1 MITKKSQ
8 PMSGDSDVFTE
19 NCRFEPYW
27 WRAAPHE
34 QLATGVPPGMVDVAI
49 VGSGITGLTAA
60 HHLIEAGRSVAV
72 FDAREPGYGASTR
85 NAGYVGRTLKHTF
98 GEIVETAGLQQA
110 IRVYREL
117 MQAFLS
123 VGEAVA
129 NWEID
134 CRFRQ
139 QGRFLMA
146 TSPAM
151 YEAMLREFELRRK
164 HLGESFSPVS
174 RGEQR
179 MEIDTDLYHGGV
191 RIEDHAGLHPGLYHL
206 GLLSKA
212 RAAGVV
218 VLGFT
223 PVSAIAGNPGR
234 FELQTPTGSTQARDV
249 LIATNG
255 YTGDLLPWLKKR
267 IIPFDA
273 YVTTTE
279 QLDPGLVAKLLPAD
293 RTYIDWN
300 FNVDYIRRAPDDP
313 SRIVFGGLTG
323 ERVKD
328 LRAMAKRLHA
338 RLHRIFPAL
347 KSARIDNVWTGRCAG
362 TLDLYPHI
370 GTHAGIH
377 YALGYCFAGVPM
389 GTWFG
394 RKSAERIIGKMA
406 EPSVFAERPLPSHPL
421 YWGDPWFVPWAIRL
435 LSRHDA

>member
-1 MITKKSQ
+1 M
-8 PMSGDSDVFTE
+8 PGDSDIFTE
-19 NCRFEPYW
+19 NCRLEPYW
-27 WRAAPHE
+27 WRAAPRE
-34 QLATGVPPGMVDVAI
+34 QQASGNPPDAVDVAI

-60 HHLIEAGRSVAV
+60 LHLLEAGRSVTV

-98 GEIVETAGLQQA
+98 GEILESAGLNHA
-110 IRVYREL
+110 VRVYREL

-123 VGEAVA
+123 VGEAVEK
-129 NWEID
+129 WKLD
-134 CRFRQ
+134 CRYRT

-146 TSPAM
+146 TSPTM

-164 HLGESFSPVS
+164 HLGEPFSALS

-179 MEIDTDLYHGGV
+179 VEIDTDHYHGGV

-206 GLLSKA
+206 GLLSQA
-212 RAAGVV
+212 RAAGAR

-223 PVSAIAGNPGR
+223 PVTAITGKPGS
-234 FELQTPTGSTQARDV
+234 FEVRTSTGSTKARDV

-267 IIPFDA
+267 VIPFEA

-279 QLDPGLVAKLLPAD
+279 QLDPAVVARLLPTD

-313 SRIVFGGLTG
+313 SRIIFGGLTG
-323 ERVKD
+323 ERAMD

-347 KSARIDNVWTGRCAG
+347 KTARIDNVWTGRCAG
-362 TLDLYPHI
+362 TLDLNPHI
-370 GTHAGIH
+370 GAYEGIH

-394 RKSAERIIGKMA
+394 RKSAERIIGKMG
-406 EPSVFAERPLPSHPL
+406 EPSVFADRPLPSHFL
-421 YWGDPWFVPWAIRL
+421 YWGNPWFVPWAIRF

>member
-1 MITKKSQ
+1 
-8 PMSGDSDVFTE
+8 MSNESDIFTE
-19 NCRFEPYW
+19 NCRLEPYW

-34 QLATGVPPGMVDVAI
+34 RLPAGTPPETVDVAI
-49 VGSGITGLTAA
+49 VGSGITGLTTAL
-60 HHLIEAGRSVAV
+60 HLVEAGRSVVV
-72 FDAREPGYGASTR
+72 FDAKEPGYGASTR

-98 GEIVETAGLQQA
+98 GDIVEAAGLNQA

-117 MQAFLS
+117 MQAFRS
-123 VGEAVA
+123 VSEAVA
-129 NWEID
+129 KWNID
-134 CRFRQ
+134 CHYRK

-164 HLGESFSPVS
+164 HLGEPFSPVG

-179 MEIDTDLYHGGV
+179 AEIDTDLYRGGV

-206 GLLSKA
+206 GLLGNA
-212 RAAGVV
+212 RVLGVL

-223 PVSAIAGNPGR
+223 HVSAI
-234 FELQTPTGSTQARDV
+234 TGSPGSFEVKTSSGHTRARDV

-255 YTGDLLPWLKKR
+255 YTGDLLPWLKR
-267 IIPFDA
+267 RVIPFDA

-279 QLDPGLVAKLLPAD
+279 QLDPALVAKLLPTD

-313 SRIVFGGLTG
+313 SRIIFGGLTG
-323 ERVKD
+323 ERVQD
-328 LRAMAKRLHA
+328 LRAIAQRLHA
-338 RLHRIFPAL
+338 RLHRIFPSL
-347 KSARIDNVWTGRCAG
+347 KRARIDNVWTGRCAG
-362 TLDLYPHI
+362 TLDLYPHL
-370 GTHAGIH
+370 GTYQGLH

-394 RKSAERIIGKMA
+394 RKSAERILGKTA

-421 YWGDPWFVPWAIRL
+421 YWGNPWFVPWAIRI
-435 LSRHDA
+435 LSRHDT